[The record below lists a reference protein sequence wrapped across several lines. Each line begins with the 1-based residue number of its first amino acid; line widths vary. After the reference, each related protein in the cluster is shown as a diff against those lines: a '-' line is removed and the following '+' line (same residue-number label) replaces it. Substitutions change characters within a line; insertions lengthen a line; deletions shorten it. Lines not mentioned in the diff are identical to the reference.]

1 MGQIYCDD
9 FCKIITQY
17 ACNLNYKTF
26 LEIGTWNGM
35 GSTKSFSDGFITRTD
50 NYIFYS
56 LECNKDKWLDAVK
69 LYDSNDKI
77 HILNEVIWN
86 KEPTNFYTIF
96 PQCLANDTFKHWHK
110 VDIANMKKCNVF
122 LDRPNLPDIFDVVLL
137 DGGEYTTYFD
147 FQYLKNRCK
156 VLMLDDAFVDK
167 CKLIVEELESDPSW
181 KIIYKFNL
189 KNGVVIAEKI
199 L

>member
-1 MGQIYCDD
+1 
-9 FCKIITQY
+9 
-17 ACNLNYKTF
+17 
-26 LEIGTWNGM
+26 
-35 GSTKSFSDGFITRTD
+35 
-50 NYIFYS
+50 
-56 LECNKDKWLDAVK
+56 LDAVK

-86 KEPTNFYTIF
+86 DEPVNFYTVF
-96 PQCLANDTFKHWHK
+96 PQCLTNNTFKHWNE
-110 VDIANMKKCNVF
+110 VDIANMKKCKVF
-122 LDRPNLPDIFDVVLL
+122 LRRPNIPDIFDVVLL
-137 DGGEYTTYFD
+137 DGGEYTTYFE
-147 FQYLKNRCK
+147 FQILKNRCK